1 MKLASSEAASPP
13 ELVITIPYLPGF
25 SAGITIFSAFIS
37 TSVTAADLP
46 PMLAVTPALKPLPR
60 MVKVRAAGRRTA
72 HRSDCSDSHRDP
84 RELDDCQTGRSQRE
98 NSLAIFVDSK
108 KSSVQ
113 AVQAVHVG
121 ASIAKGSSKITRSR
135 KRPVCASR
143 MSTPP
148 CNPVNGPGA
157 GAGPVRNGTYTGVCF
172 LSCECSRPVQAAPAS
187 LRCPWSMRSTR
198 LWPGGSPSS
207 CTSISE
213 VTCQLK

>member
-1 MKLASSEAASPP
+1 MKLASREAASPP
-13 ELVITIPYLPGF
+13 ELLITIPYLPGF
-25 SAGITIFSAFIS
+25 SAGATIFSAFIS
-37 TSVTAADLP
+37 TSATAADLP

-72 HRSDCSDSHRDP
+72 HRSDCSDSQRDP

-98 NSLAIFVDSK
+98 NSLVIFVDKQEIFRTSP
-108 KSSVQ
+108 STS
-113 AVQAVHVG
+113 AL
-121 ASIAKGSSKITRSR
+121 SIAKGPSKITRSR

-198 LWPGGSPSS
+198 LWPGGSPCS
-207 CTSISE
+207 CTSVYRSDSS
-213 VTCQLK
+213 T